1 MINFEYS
8 KKFHSSFKEQLSALK
23 LLWYCQ
29 KGFECEE
36 KPNQLD
42 DVQEEEYHLITCMSG
57 AKESYVR
64 QIYALPKRTRNGSG
78 TFLLIRG

>member
-1 MINFEYS
+1 
-8 KKFHSSFKEQLSALK
+8 

-42 DVQEEEYHLITCMSG
+42 DVQEEENHLITCMSG
-57 AKESYVR
+57 ARKLRREKCQKEYEMD
-64 QIYALPKRTRNGSG
+64 LEFFFLKRGNKFYLERKRHAGVSVPMRTCIH
-78 TFLLIRG
+78 T

>member
-1 MINFEYS
+1 
-8 KKFHSSFKEQLSALK
+8 

-42 DVQEEEYHLITCMSG
+42 DIQEKEYHLITCMSG
-57 AKESYVR
+57 ARKVMQDKYTPCQKEHEMD
-64 QIYALPKRTRNGSG
+64 LE
-78 TFLLIRG
+78 LLFS